1 MDLVNRDGKVN
12 ISKVTEF
19 FFLIK
24 GFLINKFLRFL
35 WELRESTI
43 YYIHIIL
50 INEQTTNYEV
60 FAQFFY
66 DFIIFH

>member
-35 WELRESTI
+35 WELRESTMW
-43 YYIHIIL
+43 
-50 INEQTTNYEV
+50 
-60 FAQFFY
+60 
-66 DFIIFH
+66 IF